1 MGSQTTDITYIA
13 VVFHYHDY
21 YVKIQRVQFM
31 LDIFSIVRNTNT
43 DSNNLHDDVK

>member
-13 VVFHYHDY
+13 VVFHY
-21 YVKIQRVQFM
+21 YVTIQRVLIM